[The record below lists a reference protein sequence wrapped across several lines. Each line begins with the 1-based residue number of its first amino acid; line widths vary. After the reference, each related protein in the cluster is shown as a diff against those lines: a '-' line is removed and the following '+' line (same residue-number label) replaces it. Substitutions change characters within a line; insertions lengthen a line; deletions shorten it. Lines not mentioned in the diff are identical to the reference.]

1 MMKKTL
7 SWIGQSFFLHT
18 KVIYNISKPY
28 LVAECWSARIMVS
41 RHEVRLKVRDREASH
56 RDFKSARSYLHIER

>member
-1 MMKKTL
+1 M
-7 SWIGQSFFLHT
+7 
-18 KVIYNISKPY
+18 
-28 LVAECWSARIMVS
+28 AECWSARMIVS